1 MKTIQKVFR
10 SGLEF
15 IGEIKVNK
23 SNKEL
28 MVEKILSYSTTLQ
41 NGIKKY
47 KQENIKFTIAIL
59 CSVLLINFPVFSLPC
74 CFIAIFFLVRMLQLI
89 KYRSI
94 YMIVTRMA
102 KDIAH
107 KGVYNKGIIGEMI
120 KDFKSKYGE
129 DIIEYYELVYMVNEY
144 EAFVV

>member
-1 MKTIQKVFR
+1 METTQKVFR

-47 KQENIKFTIAIL
+47 KEENFKFTVFIL
-59 CSVLLINFPVFSLPC
+59 CSVLFINFPALLFYSDFFSC
-74 CFIAIFFLVRMLQLI
+74 ENVTTHKIQ
-89 KYRSI
+89 KYS
-94 YMIVTRMA
+94 YDC
-102 KDIAH
+102 K
-107 KGVYNKGIIGEMI
+107 
-120 KDFKSKYGE
+120 
-129 DIIEYYELVYMVNEY
+129 
-144 EAFVV
+144 